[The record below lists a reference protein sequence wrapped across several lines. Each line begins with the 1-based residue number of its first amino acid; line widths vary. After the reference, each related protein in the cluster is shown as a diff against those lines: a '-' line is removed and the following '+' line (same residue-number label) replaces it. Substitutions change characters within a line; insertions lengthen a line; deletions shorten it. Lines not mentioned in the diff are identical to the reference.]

1 MVKKKTASID
11 EQIAQKR
18 EELTQ
23 AQITQTTAYSEYMK
37 VMKAKAIVDEGDTEK
52 IAKLD
57 KLMFEHFTTYQ
68 HALEDAQK
76 LQVELSDLE
85 AQKYLEDLLSEQKG
99 KKIIMEQI
107 ERTSKTFNSGGDFGM
122 EKLSKSN
129 ELNESMSIAP
139 QGRDEYESKLF
150 NIGGTN

>member
-1 MVKKKTASID
+1 MATID

-23 AQITQTTAYSEYMK
+23 AQMTQTNAYSEYMK
-37 VMKAKAIVDEGDTEK
+37 VMKAKTIVSKDDTEK

-76 LQVELSDLE
+76 LLFELSELE
-85 AQKYLEDLLSEQKG
+85 SQKYLEDILGE
-99 KKIIMEQI
+99 
-107 ERTSKTFNSGGDFGM
+107 
-122 EKLSKSN
+122 
-129 ELNESMSIAP
+129 
-139 QGRDEYESKLF
+139 
-150 NIGGTN
+150 